1 MTASGQLAY
10 PSLSVD
16 SSAAVTELL
25 VEVVSRYHS
34 NALAE
39 DQLQELRSQIGIQLA
54 AADRLHQFP
63 LTNDREPIFVIQA
76 DEGGTA

>member
-1 MTASGQLAY
+1 MTASGQPAY
-10 PSLSVD
+10 PSLSAD

-34 NALAE
+34 TALAE
-39 DQLQELRSQIGIQLA
+39 DQLQELRSRIGIQLA
-54 AADRLHQFP
+54 ASDRLHRFP

>member
-1 MTASGQLAY
+1 MTASGRPAY
-10 PSLSVD
+10 PSLSAD

-25 VEVVSRYHS
+25 VEVVSGYHS

-39 DQLQELRSQIGIQLA
+39 DQLQELRSRIGIQLA
-54 AADRLHQFP
+54 VADRLHQFP
-63 LTNDREPIFVIQA
+63 LTNDREPIFVIRA